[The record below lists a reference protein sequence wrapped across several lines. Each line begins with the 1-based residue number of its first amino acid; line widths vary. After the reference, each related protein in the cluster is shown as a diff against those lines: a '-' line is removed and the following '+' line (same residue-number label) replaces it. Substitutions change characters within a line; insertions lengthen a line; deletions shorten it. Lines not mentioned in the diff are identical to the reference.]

1 MALEYTVEVTSIFK
15 KYFHVQDGSIGMYC
29 DDSPDL
35 RDVQL
40 EVLCSEA
47 KQDTAA
53 GPSLVIRP
61 DLPAEET
68 SQEVAPPL
76 VVERGFCP
84 RKMFS
89 QRTDTRGN
97 HSWLLLEA

>member
-1 MALEYTVEVTSIFK
+1 
-15 KYFHVQDGSIGMYC
+15 MYC

-40 EVLCSEA
+40 EMLCSEA

-53 GPSLVIRP
+53 GSCLVFSS

-68 SQEVAPPL
+68 SQEVALPL
-76 VVERGFCP
+76 VVERGFSP
-84 RKMFS
+84 RNMFS

-97 HSWLLLEA
+97 HSSLLLEAMFRKVRMAKYMSNKCLCGKKT

>member
-1 MALEYTVEVTSIFK
+1 
-15 KYFHVQDGSIGMYC
+15 MYC

-35 RDVQL
+35 RYVQL

-53 GPSLVIRP
+53 GSCLVFSS

-68 SQEVAPPL
+68 SQEVALPL
-76 VVERGFCP
+76 VVERGFSP

-89 QRTDTRGN
+89 QNTDTRAVKMERVLKSHVGGT
-97 HSWLLLEA
+97 LVGF